1 MPAALDDT
9 DDLFAGD
16 DVIGDGESAQAKNA
30 QVQPEVETAPQSVVN
45 EAQVQ
50 QLSQIVSPFF
60 SFLNVFGEQFLSVVD
75 DM

>member
-30 QVQPEVETAPQSVVN
+30 QVQLEVETTPQSVVN

-50 QLSQIVSPFF
+50 QLS
-60 SFLNVFGEQFLSVVD
+60 
-75 DM
+75 